1 MLRNLLKN
9 ILLASVTCFLLTL
22 AANAQ
27 TPTPTPDTVTI
38 SRQAALKCLE
48 DSDTVKAQATEITA
62 LKKAIDDYK
71 ALVNDLKVDV
81 AKYAGE
87 NTALKSAAVRTDAI
101 IDALL
106 RNYKARNKFGLL
118 VF

>member
-1 MLRNLLKN
+1 MTKRL
-9 ILLASVTCFLLTL
+9 VFLTIFI
-22 AANAQ
+22 AFCGGISAFGQA
-27 TPTPTPDTVTI
+27 PTPTPSDASTVTI
-38 SRQAALKCLE
+38 SRAAAIKCLE
-48 DSDTVKAQATEITA
+48 DSDTVKAQAKELTA
-62 LKKAIDDYK
+62 KDQAI
-71 ALVNDLKVDV
+71 NDLKAIISDLKVEL
-81 AKYAGE
+81 AKTTGE